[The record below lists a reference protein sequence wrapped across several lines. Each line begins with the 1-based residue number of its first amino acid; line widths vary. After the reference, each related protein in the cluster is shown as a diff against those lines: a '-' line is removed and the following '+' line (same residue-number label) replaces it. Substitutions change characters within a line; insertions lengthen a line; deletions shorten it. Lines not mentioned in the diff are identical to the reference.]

1 MKRYSLYV
9 LSLFASIFLL
19 SACVDEQAVNS
30 SVDVVEGREV
40 NLSLSFASGDPE
52 VIQTKSALT
61 EGRVSDLYV
70 LLFDERGNR
79 VPITSKDQGY
89 FENLSGLSGSISFET
104 TTGKRRI
111 YGIANLNSD
120 ATKSI
125 KNQLDAITNESGL
138 KEIQV
143 SLKDNI
149 VSFSGSSF
157 LASGY
162 YTAGKDATTEPDAA
176 NLVAIDLVGDNAVV
190 KDATTNKPIDGSIKL
205 VRLFSNI
212 TFNISKTVDVE
223 TFEPVS
229 WRIVNVPTASPLYKG
244 VGESSNESKNYFSTS
259 ISQRFEKNSFEF
271 AMLENLQ
278 SASNIND
285 KNDRESDK
293 LRPECATYVEIKGH
307 FVGKG
312 NKKDKDG
319 NVIEDN
325 AKVDAN
331 VTYFISLGLGS
342 DRYSENKGDYNSKRN
357 KIYKY
362 NVTVAGVD
370 EIITEVIKKDPY
382 HRADGDITYVEG
394 VVDNIDA
401 HYESKVYTFN
411 IKDIEA
417 YGTDFLV
424 KTPFTTG
431 YISLAEANPG
441 DQNYAENW
449 QWVHFMVN
457 ATNRGNNAYL
467 DAKQRYPEDKTKL
480 MDVKEF
486 SSYINK
492 KENFL
497 NGELKVTCFIDEYYY
512 KNKNWTEFVN
522 TEPRVLQIMCNID
535 SYTHNGNHTSSLRSA
550 RYTISQ
556 KSIQTIYALNPD
568 ITAWGIEWV
577 NETAPISNETGSVD
591 TDGMKGE
598 DKNNGYANLL
608 REGLDGNDWYNGNG
622 ADFNKKFNKAY
633 AACMSRNRDENGNG
647 RIDKDEMKWYL
658 PAIYQYMDIWM
669 GTFGLP
675 NGFALYQGDGDMH
688 HFYASNC
695 MTDNK
700 GAKLRYILWAEEG
713 SSYGANNDKGS
724 VDRSIRCIRNLGM
737 TDDQMKAGKYPDQY
751 YTENNLV
758 FDLSN
763 MNSQSIRNQF
773 LEEELDKHTHTDFN
787 GANAPYR
794 KFKLAKNKAT
804 DFTVKYLGKVEYKVY
819 AEEGEMHN
827 GKSGYFRKGNG
838 PDGYIRDDNDY
849 FSVGNGLKR
858 KKYYRYYKIEEKDE
872 WLDRKQNE
880 ISRSELMT
888 NMSLG
893 NSPCK
898 DYSEDGDS
906 DGWRLPNQRELQM
919 IIRAGKVSGQNLY
932 SWTKYAYNETRVYAY
947 NQNLYLTDGD
957 DNTKDPK
964 HQIRCVKD
972 MK

>member
-111 YGIANLNSD
+111 YGIANLKSD

-125 KNQLDAITNESGL
+125 KKQLDGITNESGL

-176 NLVAIDLVGDNAVV
+176 NLVAIDLVDGNAVV
-190 KDATTNKPIDGSIKL
+190 KDATTNAPIDGSIKL

-212 TFNISKTVDVE
+212 TFNISKTDGVDA
-223 TFEPVS
+223 FEPVS

-259 ISQRFEKNSFEF
+259 INQRFEKNSFEF

-278 SASNIND
+278 SASNINE
-285 KNDRESDK
+285 NDRESDE
-293 LRPECATYVEIKGH
+293 LRPKYATYVEIKGH

-312 NKKDKDG
+312 NKKNPDG
-319 NVIEDN
+319 SVEEN

-331 VTYFISLGLGS
+331 VTYFISLGLGAGS
-342 DRYSENKGDYNSKRN
+342 KSNNLGDYNSKRN

-362 NVTVAGVD
+362 NVTVAGVNK
-370 EIITEVIKKDPY
+370 IITEVNEKDPY
-382 HRADGDITYVEG
+382 HRADGDVTYVEG
-394 VVDNIDA
+394 EVDNIDA

-411 IKDIEA
+411 IKDINA

-431 YISLAEANPG
+431 YIRLAEANPG
-441 DQNYAENW
+441 DQDYAENW

-457 ATNRGNNAYL
+457 ETQRSGKVYL

-486 SSYINK
+486 SDYIHK
-492 KENFL
+492 AENFL
-497 NGELKVTCFIDEYYY
+497 NNELKVTCFIDEYYY
-512 KNKNWTEFVN
+512 KNKKWTEFVN

-535 SYTHNGNHTSSLRSA
+535 SYTHNDNHTSSLRSA

-556 KSIQTIYALNPD
+556 KSIQTIYALNPNN
-568 ITAWGIEWV
+568 TAWGIEWV
-577 NETAPISNETGSVD
+577 NETGPIPSSNYGDATNGND
-591 TDGMKGE
+591 W
-598 DKNNGYANLL
+598 NNGYINLL
-608 REGLDGNDWYNGNG
+608 NENLLGKGWYQDNTAN
-622 ADFNKKFNKAY
+622 FNSLFNKAY

-647 RIDKDEMKWYL
+647 VIDKNEMKWYL

-675 NGFALYQGDGDMH
+675 NGFALYQGSGEQH
-688 HFYASNC
+688 HFQASNE
-695 MTDNK
+695 K
-700 GAKLRYILWAEEG
+700 YILWAEEG
-713 SSYGANNDKGS
+713 SSFGNNNDNGQN
-724 VDRSIRCIRNLGM
+724 RSIRCIRNLGM
-737 TDDQMKAGKYPDQY
+737 NDEQMAKGDYPDQY
-751 YTENNLV
+751 YSEKDLV

-773 LEEELDKHTHTDFN
+773 LEEELDEHTHTDFN

-804 DFTVKYLGKVEYKVY
+804 GFKVKYLGKVSYEINAPGGKT
-819 AEEGEMHN
+819 HN
-827 GKSGYFRKGNG
+827 GKSGYFTIGNG
-838 PDGYIRDDNDY
+838 PEGYIRDENDY
-849 FSVGNGLKR
+849 FFEKSGYIR
-858 KKYYRYYKIEEKDE
+858 IYYFRYYKIEEKDE
-872 WLDRKQNE
+872 WLDRTQND
-880 ISRSELMT
+880 ISRSELIT

-919 IIRAGKVSGQNLY
+919 IIRAGKVNRQDLY
-932 SWTKYAYNETRVYAY
+932 SWTKYAYNKIRVYAY
-947 NQNLYLTDGD
+947 NKNLYLTDGD
-957 DNTKDPK
+957 DNTKDPR

-972 MK
+972 IK